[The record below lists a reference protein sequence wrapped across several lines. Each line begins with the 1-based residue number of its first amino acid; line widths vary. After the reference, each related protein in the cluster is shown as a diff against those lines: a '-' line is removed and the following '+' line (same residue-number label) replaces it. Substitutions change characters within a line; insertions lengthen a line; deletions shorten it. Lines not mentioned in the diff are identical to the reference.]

1 MRNIQD
7 RKETGMVEE
16 KQANDVLVAEER
28 FLTGENFYSQHLLG
42 AHKKTDGSFVFR
54 VWAPNAQQVWL
65 VGDFNNWDDSLP
77 LSKRESGIWELTT
90 SQPNEG
96 DLYKFKV
103 RQANGREIFKIDPF
117 AIRFEKRPG
126 SAAVLHT
133 MTEKKWKDGLWQGR
147 KKRTNHFKRPMNI
160 YEVHA
165 SSWKHHKDNT
175 PYTFADLKEEL
186 VPYVKQMGYTHIEF
200 MPLMEHPLG
209 KSWGYQLVGYFA
221 LSSYYG
227 TPEEFQDFVEAC
239 HKENIGVLVDWVPG
253 HFCINEDTLPYYDGT
268 PTFEYEDYDRAQ
280 NVRWG
285 AVNFDLGKPQVQSFL
300 ISSALFWLEF
310 YHVDGIRVDAV
321 SNMIYRDYDE
331 GPWTPN
337 HEGGNRNF
345 EGYYFLQKLNAV
357 VKLAHPDALM
367 IAEESSSET
376 KVTGMI
382 ESGAL
387 GFDYK
392 WNMGW
397 MNDVLRFYEMDPIY
411 RRDNFN
417 LLTFSFMYMMRENY
431 ILPLSHDEVVH
442 GKKSL
447 MHKMWGD
454 RYKQFS
460 QLRNLYTYMMTHP
473 GKKLLFMGSEWGQFL
488 EWKYDHGL
496 EWVDLND
503 DMNHNM
509 QHFTQTLNALYKDE
523 KALFELEG
531 DYDTIEII
539 DADNKDDTVLSFIR
553 RSKTKKDFVIV
564 VLNLTPVERKDFV
577 IGVPYPGTYKE
588 ILNTEMKEFG
598 GTWTKSNPVRETSA
612 LPFKDYHYQFKTIVP
627 ALGALLI
634 KPENIN
640 TRAKPKTKKAKA

>member
-1 MRNIQD
+1 
-7 RKETGMVEE
+7 MVEE
-16 KQANDVLVAEER
+16 KQAIDVLAAEER

-42 AHKKTDGSFVFR
+42 AHQVSDGNFVFR

-65 VGDFNNWDDSLP
+65 VGDFNEWDDSLP
-77 LSKRESGIWELTT
+77 LVKRDSGIWEVTT
-90 SQPNEG
+90 TRPNEG

-133 MTEKKWKDGLWQGR
+133 TSEKKWKDGLWQGR
-147 KKRTNHFKRPMNI
+147 KKRTNHFRRPLNI

-165 SSWKHHKDNT
+165 SSWKHHEDNT
-175 PYTFADLKEEL
+175 PYTFSDLKEEL
-186 VPYVKQMGYTHIEF
+186 IPYVKQMGYTHIEF

-221 LSSYYG
+221 VSSYYG
-227 TPEEFQDFVEAC
+227 TPEEFQDFVESC

-268 PTFEYEDYDRAQ
+268 PTFEYEDCDRAK

-285 AVNFDLGKPQVQSFL
+285 AINFDLGKPQVQSFL

-310 YHVDGIRVDAV
+310 YHLDGIRVDAV

-357 VKLAHPDALM
+357 VKLAHPEAIM
-367 IAEESSSET
+367 VAEESSSDT
-376 KVTGMI
+376 KITGMI

-411 RRDNFN
+411 RGHNFN
-417 LLTFSFMYMMRENY
+417 LLTFSFMYMMSENY

-488 EWKYDHGL
+488 EWKYDQGL
-496 EWVDLND
+496 EWIDLND
-503 DMNHNM
+503 EMNRNM
-509 QHFTQTLNALYKDE
+509 QHFTKTLNGLYKEE
-523 KALFELEG
+523 KALWELEG
-531 DYDTIEII
+531 NYDTIEII
-539 DADNKDDTVLSFIR
+539 DADNKDETVLSFIR
-553 RSKTKKDFVIV
+553 RGKTKKDFVIV
-564 VLNLTPVERKDFV
+564 VLNLTPVERKNFA
-577 IGVPYPGTYKE
+577 IGVTYPGTYKE

-598 GTWTKSNPVRETSA
+598 GTWTKTNPIKESSA
-612 LPFKDYHYQFKTIVP
+612 IPFKDYHYQIETIVP

-634 KPENIN
+634 KPEDIN
-640 TRAKPKTKKAKA
+640 TRAKPKNRNKSKKAKAEN

>member
-1 MRNIQD
+1 
-7 RKETGMVEE
+7 MVEE
-16 KQANDVLVAEER
+16 KQAIDVLAAEER

-42 AHKKTDGSFVFR
+42 AHQVSDGNFVFR

-65 VGDFNNWDDSLP
+65 VGDFNEWDDSLP
-77 LSKRESGIWELTT
+77 LVKRDSGIWEVTT
-90 SQPNEG
+90 TRPNEG

-133 MTEKKWKDGLWQGR
+133 TSEKKWKDGLWQGR
-147 KKRTNHFKRPMNI
+147 KKRTNHFRRPLNI

-165 SSWKHHKDNT
+165 SSWKHHEDNT
-175 PYTFADLKEEL
+175 PYTFSDLKEEL
-186 VPYVKQMGYTHIEF
+186 IPYVKQMGYTHIEF

-221 LSSYYG
+221 VSSYYG
-227 TPEEFQDFVEAC
+227 TPEEFQDFVESC

-268 PTFEYEDYDRAQ
+268 PTFEYEDCDRAK

-285 AVNFDLGKPQVQSFL
+285 AINFDLGKPQVQSFL

-310 YHVDGIRVDAV
+310 YHLDGIRVDAV

-357 VKLAHPDALM
+357 VKLAHPEAIM
-367 IAEESSSET
+367 VAEESSSDT
-376 KVTGMI
+376 KITGMI

-411 RRDNFN
+411 RGHNFN
-417 LLTFSFMYMMRENY
+417 LLTFSFMYMMSENY

-488 EWKYDHGL
+488 EWKYDQGL
-496 EWVDLND
+496 EWIDLND
-503 DMNHNM
+503 EMNRNM
-509 QHFTQTLNALYKDE
+509 QHFTKTLNGLYKEE
-523 KALFELEG
+523 KALWELEG
-531 DYDTIEII
+531 NYDTIEII
-539 DADNKDDTVLSFIR
+539 DADNKDETVLSFIR
-553 RSKTKKDFVIV
+553 RGKTKKDFVIV
-564 VLNLTPVERKDFV
+564 VLNLTPVERKNFA

-598 GTWTKSNPVRETSA
+598 GTWTKTNPIKESSA
-612 LPFKDYHYQFKTIVP
+612 IPFKDYHYQIETIVP

-634 KPENIN
+634 KPKDIN
-640 TRAKPKTKKAKA
+640 TRAKPKNRNKSKKEKAEN

>member
-1 MRNIQD
+1 
-7 RKETGMVEE
+7 MVEE
-16 KQANDVLVAEER
+16 KQAIDVLAAEER

-42 AHKKTDGSFVFR
+42 AHQVSDGNFVFR

-65 VGDFNNWDDSLP
+65 VGDFNEWDDSLP
-77 LSKRESGIWELTT
+77 LVKRDSGIWEVTT
-90 SQPNEG
+90 TRPNEG

-133 MTEKKWKDGLWQGR
+133 TSEKKWKDGLWQGR
-147 KKRTNHFKRPMNI
+147 KKRTNHFRRPLNI

-165 SSWKHHKDNT
+165 SSWKHHEDNT
-175 PYTFADLKEEL
+175 PYTFSDLKEEL
-186 VPYVKQMGYTHIEF
+186 IPYVKQMGYTHIEF

-221 LSSYYG
+221 VSSYYG
-227 TPEEFQDFVEAC
+227 TPEEFQDFVESC

-268 PTFEYEDYDRAQ
+268 PTFEYEDCDRAK

-285 AVNFDLGKPQVQSFL
+285 AINFDLGKPQVQSFL

-310 YHVDGIRVDAV
+310 YHLDGIRVDAV

-357 VKLAHPDALM
+357 VKLAHPEAIM
-367 IAEESSSET
+367 VAEESSSDT
-376 KVTGMI
+376 KITGMI

-411 RRDNFN
+411 RGHNFN
-417 LLTFSFMYMMRENY
+417 LLTFSFMYMMSENY

-473 GKKLLFMGSEWGQFL
+473 GKKLLFRGSEWGQFL
-488 EWKYDHGL
+488 EWKYDQGL
-496 EWVDLND
+496 EWIDLND
-503 DMNHNM
+503 EMNRNM
-509 QHFTQTLNALYKDE
+509 QHFTKTLNGLYKEE
-523 KALFELEG
+523 KALWELEG
-531 DYDTIEII
+531 NYDTIEII
-539 DADNKDDTVLSFIR
+539 DADNKDETVLSFIR
-553 RSKTKKDFVIV
+553 RGKTKKDFVIV
-564 VLNLTPVERKDFV
+564 VLNLTPVERKNFA
-577 IGVPYPGTYKE
+577 IGVPYPGTYIG

-598 GTWTKSNPVRETSA
+598 GTWTKTNPIKESSA
-612 LPFKDYHYQFKTIVP
+612 IPFKDYHYQIETIVP

-634 KPENIN
+634 KPEDIN
-640 TRAKPKTKKAKA
+640 TRAKPKNRNKSKKAKAEN

>member
-1 MRNIQD
+1 
-7 RKETGMVEE
+7 MVEE
-16 KQANDVLVAEER
+16 KQAIDVLAAEER

-42 AHKKTDGSFVFR
+42 AHQVSDGNFVFR

-65 VGDFNNWDDSLP
+65 VGDFNEWDDSLP
-77 LSKRESGIWELTT
+77 LVKRDSGIWEVTT
-90 SQPNEG
+90 TRPNEG

-133 MTEKKWKDGLWQGR
+133 TSEKKWKDGLWQGR
-147 KKRTNHFKRPMNI
+147 KKRTNHFKRPLNI

-165 SSWKHHKDNT
+165 SSWKHHEDNT
-175 PYTFADLKEEL
+175 PYTFSDLKEEL
-186 VPYVKQMGYTHIEF
+186 IPYVKQMGYTHIEF

-221 LSSYYG
+221 VSSYYG
-227 TPEEFQDFVEAC
+227 TPEEFQDFVESC

-268 PTFEYEDYDRAQ
+268 PTFEYEDCDRAK

-285 AVNFDLGKPQVQSFL
+285 AINFDLGKPQVQSFL

-310 YHVDGIRVDAV
+310 YHLDGIRVDAV

-357 VKLAHPDALM
+357 VKLAHPEAIM
-367 IAEESSSET
+367 VAEESSSDT
-376 KVTGMI
+376 KITGMI

-411 RRDNFN
+411 R
-417 LLTFSFMYMMRENY
+417 
-431 ILPLSHDEVVH
+431 

-488 EWKYDHGL
+488 EWKYDQGL
-496 EWVDLND
+496 EWIDLND
-503 DMNHNM
+503 EMNRNM
-509 QHFTQTLNALYKDE
+509 QHFTKTLNGLYKEE
-523 KALFELEG
+523 KALWELEG
-531 DYDTIEII
+531 NYDTIEII
-539 DADNKDDTVLSFIR
+539 DADNKDETVLSFIR
-553 RSKTKKDFVIV
+553 RGKTKKDFVIV
-564 VLNLTPVERKDFV
+564 VLNLTPVERKNFA

-598 GTWTKSNPVRETSA
+598 GTWTKTNPIKESSA
-612 LPFKDYHYQFKTIVP
+612 IPFKDYHYQIETIVP

-634 KPENIN
+634 KPEDIN
-640 TRAKPKTKKAKA
+640 TRAKPKNRNKSKKAKAEN